1 MADENLSEI
10 FTHSSKDAMGGLA
23 GVSECDTEYNSSTT
37 ATQTS
42 QNVNSNSQPIF
53 PSSSNNEHR
62 SIAMKR
68 APAPYFEET
77 IASKQVATDNNS
89 AFSYDPLKS
98 INKPSTEF
106 IMDENMDDIL
116 KGTPGSI
123 IEQGGDEDE
132 EDDDDSSSIT
142 STSKRSGR
150 RKIRIEYIEEKSRRH
165 ITFSKRKAGIM
176 KKAYELSTLT
186 GTQVLLLVASETG
199 HVYTF
204 ATPKLQPLITKAE
217 GKNLIQACLNAPDNA
232 INEYSHSPIEDSG
245 PSPSSLPSDYH
256 HHSQHSS
263 QTSSQR
269 QNMHLSSN
277 NGHHP
282 NYDDVMNS
290 ALSAAD
296 QQLTQKLQLAA
307 HFASNQYVSAGKL
320 SHVPNYPYNT
330 NGQQNVSNEFI
341 DNQYNTA
348 IASAYWPNQSNVQQV
363 QPVYH
368 QNALQSHHAV
378 FNNSNGKNSKGVLS
392 PVNNSYDGVL
402 STTLDG
408 ETSSSLKPTTTNNN

>member
-1 MADENLSEI
+1 MPNENLTEI
-10 FTHSSKDAMGGLA
+10 FTHGSKDAMGGLA
-23 GVSECDTEYNSSTT
+23 GVSGCDTEYNSSTT

-42 QNVNSNSQPIF
+42 QNVNNSSQPIF
-53 PSSSNNEHR
+53 QSISNNEHR
-62 SIAMKR
+62 SIAIKR

-77 IASKQVATDNNS
+77 IASKQVSTDNNS

-116 KGTPGSI
+116 KGTLGPN

-132 EDDDDSSSIT
+132 EDDDDSSSTT

-232 INEYSHSPIEDSG
+232 INDYSHSPLPESV
-245 PSPSSLPSDYH
+245 PSPSLSSDYH
-256 HHSQHSS
+256 RHSQHLS

-277 NGHHP
+277 NGDHP
-282 NYDDVMNS
+282 NYDDVMNN

-307 HFASNQYVSAGKL
+307 HLASNQYVSAGKQ

-348 IASAYWPNQSNVQQV
+348 IASAYWPNQSNVQQA

-368 QNALQSHHAV
+368 QNALQSHHNV

-392 PVNNSYDGVL
+392 PVDNSYDGVFP
-402 STTLDG
+402 TTVDG
-408 ETSSSLKPTTTNNN
+408 KPSSLLKPTTTNNN